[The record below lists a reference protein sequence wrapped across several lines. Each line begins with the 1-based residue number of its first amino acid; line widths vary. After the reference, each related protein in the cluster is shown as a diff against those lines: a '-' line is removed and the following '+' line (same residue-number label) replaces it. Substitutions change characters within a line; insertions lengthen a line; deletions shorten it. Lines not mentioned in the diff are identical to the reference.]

1 MSALFDACIEGVLPD
16 INTLVD
22 YGLDGRDGVN
32 PVALFEK
39 YREVVRANLITPE
52 ALHQAMVT
60 DTLSAVVG
68 MKIKSGYNK
77 RAEDA
82 IFNY

>member
-1 MSALFDACIEGVLPD
+1 MSALFDACLEGQFPD
-16 INTLVD
+16 VSTLID

-32 PVALFEK
+32 PVELFER
-39 YREVVRANLITPE
+39 YRALVRANLITPD

-60 DTLSAVVG
+60 DTLSTVVG
-68 MKIKSGYNK
+68 IKIKSGYNK
-77 RAEDA
+77 RDDA